1 MTKIN
6 LLINGQGVFIFSNN
20 IYKSSVFY
28 VYNEDK
34 SDGDIIELFENE
46 MKSEFK
52 KNRADILAILEEK
65 RTESSEMIK
74 TSIYSMT
81 IHINWE
87 KTYTN
92 FLEIKE

>member
-1 MTKIN
+1 MNSILSKDSGWSIAPFN
-6 LLINGQGVFIFSNN
+6 
-20 IYKSSVFY
+20 
-28 VYNEDK
+28 
-34 SDGDIIELFENE
+34 ELFENE

>member
-1 MTKIN
+1 VNSILSKDS
-6 LLINGQGVFIFSNN
+6 GWFIAPFN
-20 IYKSSVFY
+20 
-28 VYNEDK
+28 
-34 SDGDIIELFENE
+34 DIFENE

-52 KNRADILAILEEK
+52 KNRADILAILEAK
-65 RTESSEMIK
+65 RTETSEMIK
-74 TSIYSMT
+74 TSIYNMT